1 MVSKQAAIVLLLLT
15 QKLPAAGRGER
26 DRGGER
32 ERGREAERERQN
44 RRIKNFKFAA
54 IPATKAICIINNS
67 RLQRLLTL
75 SGLKARGF
83 LLHGE

>member
-26 DRGGER
+26 EREGEKGRVGAGER
-32 ERGREAERERQN
+32 KK

-54 IPATKAICIINNS
+54 IPATKAICIIIDS
-67 RLQRLLTL
+67 RLQPV
-75 SGLKARGF
+75 SQEPQAG
-83 LLHGE
+83 